1 MANNTINNGSAVIIG
16 RISKCP
22 FSILHS
28 RGNGANLTHQAVAT
42 LTNRLNVDQTGG
54 SCCDLVINL
63 GHDDDNYYHIFNL
76 HSSSPGD
83 NNTLF
88 VSSQVISQHKNKSV
102 SDLLL
107 DYYFKASYGV
117 RSSSSLVSVSFP
129 APSFFSSPLP
139 SHRFFAPRI
148 FTKQSDSVKSIAILS
163 KLTLAFLSSL
173 ILRSFIMLISS
184 RVSSTPPL
192 SFSATLS
199 GVGSSVITWSGKCS
213 SVMCDHDT

>member
-1 MANNTINNGSAVIIG
+1 MGRLSLLAGSLNAHFPFFTPGEMVITSHI
-16 RISKCP
+16 KLWP
-22 FSILHS
+22 HS
-28 RGNGANLTHQAVAT
+28 
-42 LTNRLNVDQTGG
+42 TNRLNVDQAGG

-148 FTKQSDSVKSIAILS
+148 FTKQSDCEVLLS

-213 SVMCDHDT
+213 SVMCNHDT